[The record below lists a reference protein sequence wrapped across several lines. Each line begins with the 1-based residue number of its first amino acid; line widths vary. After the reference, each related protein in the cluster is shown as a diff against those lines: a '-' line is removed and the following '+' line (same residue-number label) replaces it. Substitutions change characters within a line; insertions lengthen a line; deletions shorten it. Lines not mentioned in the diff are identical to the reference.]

1 MNHENLPDLIT
12 LLFCWMGR
20 VREQQI
26 LFFKIENSKAQA
38 STFHA
43 STQHTS
49 LSLLMKEIKSLP
61 VNSKP
66 ESFKGHGH
74 CGWATQSS
82 ASADLNKFR
91 DCLLQ

>member
-38 STFHA
+38 STFYCF
-43 STQHTS
+43 HTTYIFIAANEE
-49 LSLLMKEIKSLP
+49 EIKSLP

-74 CGWATQSS
+74 CSWATRSS
-82 ASADLNKFR
+82 ASAV
-91 DCLLQ
+91 